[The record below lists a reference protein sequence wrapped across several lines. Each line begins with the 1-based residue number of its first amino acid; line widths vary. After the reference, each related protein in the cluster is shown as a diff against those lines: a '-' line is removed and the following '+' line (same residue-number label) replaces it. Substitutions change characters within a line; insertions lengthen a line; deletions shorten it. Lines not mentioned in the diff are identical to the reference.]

1 MKGFMKFCLMLAV
14 GLGFIGLVG
23 VGVGMAM
30 GARPYQFLNLAH
42 YDGSIFHWL
51 ENRTDRLEDRLDS
64 WSDGVEDSAEQWS
77 EDLEDDIDDWS
88 SDLEDRVDDWA
99 DGWEHHWEDEWEH
112 GGGHRGWSG
121 SAAGQLVPP
130 SGENIDTF
138 EDSFAAGDVERLEMD
153 LNYAILQ
160 ITAGPEDGDIQLKGR
175 NARSYFRSALEGGT
189 LRLEDT
195 RTHAQCQREQA
206 LELELVVPARQ
217 FREIELELGASDA
230 YIERLHADSMR
241 VDVGAGLLKAD
252 SLQAEEL
259 ELDAG
264 VGSGTVERLEA
275 PGWAELDVGTG
286 ELTVKHFKGGSMNL
300 DCGVGTLEV
309 TAAGSEKDYN
319 YTLDCGIGSIRLGS
333 QSYSGLDR
341 SASID
346 NGADK
351 TITADCGIGM
361 ISLDFE

>member
-1 MKGFMKFCLMLAV
+1 MKGFMKFCLMLAA

-51 ENRTDRLEDRLDS
+51 ENRTDS
-64 WSDGVEDSAEQWS
+64 
-77 EDLEDDIDDWS
+77 
-88 SDLEDRVDDWA
+88 LEDRVDDWA

-112 GGGHRGWSG
+112 GGEHRGWSG

-160 ITAGPEDGDIQLKGR
+160 ITAGPEDSDIQLKGR
-175 NARSYFRSALEGGT
+175 NARSYFQSDLERGT